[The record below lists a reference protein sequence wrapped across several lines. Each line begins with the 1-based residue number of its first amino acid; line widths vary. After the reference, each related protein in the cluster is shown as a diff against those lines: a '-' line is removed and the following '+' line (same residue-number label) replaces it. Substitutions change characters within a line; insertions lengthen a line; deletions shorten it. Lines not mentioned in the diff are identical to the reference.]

1 MKESLKLT
9 RKKRYQF
16 ISPGELENKRE
27 KKIIQLGCKCLIL
40 FCWISASVGQ
50 MAQNCSRKPQ
60 KKPKPTP
67 DSVYTHTK
75 PDKSLPEQLVQV
87 AMKQVAAL

>member
-16 ISPGELENKRE
+16 VSPGELENKRE
-27 KKIIQLGCKCLIL
+27 KIIQLGCRCLIL

-60 KKPKPTP
+60 KKPKSTP

-75 PDKSLPEQLVQV
+75 PDKSLPEQPVQV
-87 AMKQVAAL
+87 AMKQAAAL